1 MNIQHR
7 RILIMNDFNYDKIKK
22 IIGCP
27 QASDIKFVKKFQNQ
41 GKQGVA
47 GIASIKNNTIA
58 YKISQYINHIV
69 LHEAL
74 IMNSL
79 TEMRKFC
86 PHFCKYYGLCSK
98 NVNGNYRKLDNPFQI
113 TSKHPIQT
121 DVLLMEYIEG
131 KKLYNM
137 IKNNKINDNVIF
149 SAIKQLLFAIS
160 IAQTKKQFT
169 HYDLHSCNV
178 LMKECDPN
186 TVHVYALDNENQFSV
201 PTYGYCPVI
210 IDFGFSYSG
219 VLKGGPIYSSLAHT
233 DVGFMTNQYDSI
245 SDVKLLLVSISEEIK
260 RYRSSSTAIK
270 FRNIVRNIF
279 SCLDI
284 DWECGWDNYDIP
296 GAADHIVSEIEN
308 IKVKSNLFT
317 KYPHYCVDLIQ
328 TLIHL
333 PLEKL
338 GKKNF
343 DISYI
348 TMVNEFYKIEKELT
362 SSIYHLY
369 IFKKIVDSARS
380 VKKQYHSDQR
390 ETAIKI
396 FKKDVINTIMSV
408 ANFCC
413 PKNIHYEKL
422 LCSLYCFANASQRV
436 LYDVIKTKNKLTQ
449 EKYSELELKTPEHIY
464 GAIEIN
470 IPQTYNFSKNTNV
483 TIFNIEKE
491 SRYTLSKL
499 PDNLIKILN
508 NTHPLLQGSI
518 LYEFYISQ
526 ITDNTKTQMIS
537 NSKFDD
543 SDHSDHSESDHSES
557 DHSESDHSDS
567 DHSDSDHSDHSD
579 DSDHSD
585 SDHSDHKFTHS
596 SSYQS
601 EYSDNSDYE

>member
-1 MNIQHR
+1 
-7 RILIMNDFNYDKIKK
+7 MNDFNYDKIKK

-98 NVNGNYRKLDNPFQI
+98 NVNGNYRKLDNPFEI

-201 PTYGYCPVI
+201 PTHGYCPVI

-284 DWECGWDNYDIP
+284 DWECGW
-296 GAADHIVSEIEN
+296 
-308 IKVKSNLFT
+308 
-317 KYPHYCVDLIQ
+317 
-328 TLIHL
+328 
-333 PLEKL
+333 
-338 GKKNF
+338 
-343 DISYI
+343 
-348 TMVNEFYKIEKELT
+348 EKELT

-369 IFKKIVDSARS
+369 IFKKLVDSARS

-449 EKYSELELKTPEHIY
+449 EQYSELELKTPEHIY

-483 TIFNIEKE
+483 TIFNVEKE

-526 ITDNTKTQMIS
+526 ITDNTKIQMIS
-537 NSKFDD
+537 NSKFDN
-543 SDHSDHSESDHSES
+543 
-557 DHSESDHSDS
+557 SDHSDS

-579 DSDHSD
+579 SDSDHSDDSDSDHSD
-585 SDHSDHKFTHS
+585 SDHSDSDHSDSDHSDHSDSDHKFTHS